1 MARSLNFDDRHVA
14 ALSYEAVRAGS
25 AGRGATLGSIVAALD
40 VMSAD
45 ADGARVAGADAG
57 SFDTGG
63 ADVGSADVASADLM
77 TRQACY
83 RSAAAA
89 LAHPVAPSLLA
100 FLS

>member
-14 ALSYEAVRAGS
+14 ALSYEAARARS
-25 AGRGATLGSIVAALD
+25 ASRSARLGSIVAALD
-40 VMSAD
+40 AMSAD
-45 ADGARVAGADAG
+45 TDRAGIA
-57 SFDTGG
+57 S
-63 ADVGSADVASADLM
+63 ADVASADVASADLM

-89 LAHPVAPSLLA
+89 LATPVAPSLLA